1 MSQIILL
8 TALVATVPTVNSDL
22 KRRATTVLLKD
33 TETALKNL
41 FLTVVVKGVSPRSS
55 QGG

>member
-41 FLTVVVKGVSPRSS
+41 FLTVVVRSS
-55 QGG
+55 QGR